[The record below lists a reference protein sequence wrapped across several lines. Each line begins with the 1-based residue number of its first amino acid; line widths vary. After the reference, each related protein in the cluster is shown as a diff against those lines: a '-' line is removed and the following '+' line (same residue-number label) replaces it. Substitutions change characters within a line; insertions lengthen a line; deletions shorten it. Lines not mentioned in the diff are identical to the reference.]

1 MKAGRRP
8 ILKPRPFVRTQA
20 FEIFVRCEEGRIV
33 AFIVVDILKKKTL
46 TFVCKPS
53 ILAAFRKVEAYV
65 DPICLAL
72 LKKTNP
78 F

>member
-8 ILKPRPFVRTQA
+8 IVKPRPFVKTGN
-20 FEIFVRCEEGRIV
+20 FTVETRCEEGRII
-33 AFIVVDILKKKTL
+33 AFVVVDVLKKKTL

-53 ILAAFRKVEAYV
+53 ILSAFRKVEEYV